1 MERWKT
7 TMELGPVTVRLLVTD
22 EEGNEVVK
30 ARLPL
35 RPLTLGTVRT
45 LLEGLA
51 LWSGQPLRAA
61 IVAGGGSARSRVALL
76 FGPGLWPVDSALVHF
91 DVVSPRRSRRRT
103 LPGVGDFR
111 QLRLLHRNG
120 RSS

>member
-7 TMELGPVTVRLLVTD
+7 TMEIGPRAVRLLVTD

-35 RPLTLGTVRT
+35 RPLCMGTVRT

-61 IVAGGGSARSRVALL
+61 IVAGSGSGPSRISLL
-76 FGPGLWPVDSALVHF
+76 FGPGVWPEDSALVGF
-91 DVVSPRRSRRRT
+91 DVVVPRRSRRRT
-103 LPGVGDFR
+103 IPGVGDFR
-111 QLRLLHRNG
+111 QLRLLHRTRR
-120 RSS
+120 RS